1 MFQQTHDPDK
11 YSLDGH
17 FYLVTRNGEHGPYD
31 SYDEAVDAASDPMN
45 ALHGIDTRGGYAVVE
60 KGEPDLH

>member
-1 MFQQTHDPDK
+1 MYQQTQDPAK
-11 YSLDGH
+11 YSPDGH
-17 FYLVTRNGEHGPYD
+17 YYLVTREGEHGPYD

-45 ALHGIDTRGGYAVVE
+45 PLHGIDTRGGYAVVD